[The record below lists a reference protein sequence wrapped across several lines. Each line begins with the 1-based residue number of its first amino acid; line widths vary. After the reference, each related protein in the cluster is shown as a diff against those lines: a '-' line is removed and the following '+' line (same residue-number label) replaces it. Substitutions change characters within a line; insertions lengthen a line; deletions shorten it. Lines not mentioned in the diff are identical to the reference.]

1 LEEIESVRYSL
12 QDLRYA
18 DRRLGWLTGSG
29 RRLVRQME
37 KVIAE
42 VEDRLAPYRGDV
54 LRSRFGPALRRHVEQ
69 LKKARRTYGP
79 MRLSEV

>member
-1 LEEIESVRYSL
+1 LEEIESVRYAL

-42 VEDRLAPYRGDV
+42 VEDRLAPHRGDV

-69 LKKARRTYGP
+69 LKKARMTYGP